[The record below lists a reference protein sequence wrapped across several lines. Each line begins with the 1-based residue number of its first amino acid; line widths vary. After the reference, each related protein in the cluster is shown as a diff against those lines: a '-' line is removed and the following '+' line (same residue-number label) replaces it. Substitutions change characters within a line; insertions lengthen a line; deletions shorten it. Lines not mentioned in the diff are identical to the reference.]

1 MRTINITYSSRTM
14 AVSIS
19 AILLLI
25 TLTTTT
31 TTHAFGIVRPTREGT
46 RIAGVKTQLQAFSF
60 QTASSFVISDEI
72 GVGELLSDGTGATAT
87 TTATETAIAAASDAS
102 EVFTDQI
109 DLFGDPTVR
118 TLFLVFG
125 GVVVVLAGLSV
136 LSKKV
141 DDAILSVVGDFEVVL
156 RTSPEFKSKWAEIEP
171 QLKQYDQEVD
181 KAIKRKQKLFEIM
194 EEMQA
199 KEPALMERIN
209 TKMAQID
216 AQ

>member
-1 MRTINITYSSRTM
+1 M
-14 AVSIS
+14 
-19 AILLLI
+19 
-25 TLTTTT
+25 
-31 TTHAFGIVRPTREGT
+31 
-46 RIAGVKTQLQAFSF
+46 
-60 QTASSFVISDEI
+60 ISDEL
-72 GVGELLSDGTGATAT
+72 GVGELLSDGTGATT
-87 TTATETAIAAASDAS
+87 TDTAIAAASDAS

-141 DDAILSVVGDFEVVL
+141 DDAIENVVGEFEVVL
-156 RTSPEFKSKWAEIEP
+156 RSSPEFKSKWEEIEP

-181 KAIKRKQKLFEIM
+181 KALKRNQKLFEIM